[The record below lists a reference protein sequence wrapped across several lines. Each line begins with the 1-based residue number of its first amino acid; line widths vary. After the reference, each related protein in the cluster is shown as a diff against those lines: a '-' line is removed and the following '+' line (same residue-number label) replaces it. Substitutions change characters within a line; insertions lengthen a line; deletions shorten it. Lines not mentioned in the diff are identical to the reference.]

1 MTVRMPRA
9 QRARMVKATVAR
21 PRVSRALTV
30 STVLKVLTMSTRPA
44 RMELASARLARPD
57 ARQRALAASGR
68 ATTSTTTMLV
78 MTMAAPDAH
87 PVMMRRVMAHPHP
100 CPHPKPLDAIR
111 RRTR

>member
-1 MTVRMPRA
+1 MMTVRMPRA
-9 QRARMVKATVAR
+9 QRARMVKATV
-21 PRVSRALTV
+21 
-30 STVLKVLTMSTRPA
+30 
-44 RMELASARLARPD
+44 ARPD